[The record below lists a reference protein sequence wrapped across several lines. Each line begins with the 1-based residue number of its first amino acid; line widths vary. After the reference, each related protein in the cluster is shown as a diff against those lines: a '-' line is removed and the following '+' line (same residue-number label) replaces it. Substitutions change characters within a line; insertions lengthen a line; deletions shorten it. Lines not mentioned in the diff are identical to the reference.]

1 MPFHKKKKLKP
12 FQYQKPQESLEEAF
26 GYLATTPGLERL
38 SASDLQRQLRLND
51 KFGRKQ
57 LQQQL
62 DFTRQFQPEFVEA
75 ESEGIA
81 ARRKADA
88 AMLKELGPILR
99 RADEQAN
106 PQRTAMMRELY
117 GQKMAELQAGGG
129 LTPQEQ
135 RTTQQDVRAAQ
146 QARGLTQG
154 SGPVREEALLTTRER
169 ERRRSNRQRAA
180 TQFLGTMNTQR
191 LNPTNMIMGQGRQ
204 TPNILGAPNVGQ
216 SQTGGG
222 LYGGVAESIFDIN
235 QKQAMEN
242 HHIRQANKAAGG
254 GLGGLGSIV
263 GTIGGSMIGMPMLG
277 GMIGGAAG
285 GAAGGGGWGGAIQGG
300 LSGMSTG
307 AGKWGD
313 IGAGF
318 GRELGLG
325 GRGELA
331 NMFHGPNARTLDSWL

>member
-1 MPFHKKKKLKP
+1 MGLKP
-12 FQYQKPQESLEEAF
+12 FQYQKPQQSLEEAF
-26 GYLATTPGLERL
+26 GFLATTPGLERL
-38 SASDLQRQLRLND
+38 SASDLQRQLNLNSQY
-51 KFGRKQ
+51 GTAQ

-62 DFTRQFQPEFVEA
+62 DCSRRFQPQFVEA
-75 ESEGIA
+75 EAEGIS
-81 ARRKADA
+81 ARSKSDA
-88 AMLKELGPILR
+88 AMLKELGPLLR

-117 GQKMAELQAGGG
+117 SQKMGELQAGGG

-169 ERRRSNRQRAA
+169 ERRRTNRQRAA
-180 TQFLGTMNTQR
+180 TQYLSTMNTQR
-191 LNPTNMIMGQGRQ
+191 LNPTNMLMGQRRQ
-204 TPNILGAPNVGQ
+204 TPNVLGAPNVGQ

-222 LYGGVAESIFDIN
+222 LFSGVAGSIFDIN

-242 HHIRQANKAAGG
+242 FQVEQANKAAKGG
-254 GLGGLGSIV
+254 GWGQLGSIL
-263 GTIGGSMIGMPMLG
+263 GTVGGSMIGMPMLG

-285 GAAGGGGWGGAIQGG
+285 GAADGGGWGGAVQGG

-313 IGAGF
+313 IGSGF
-318 GRELGLG
+318 GKEMG
-325 GRGELA
+325 G
-331 NMFHGPNARTLDSWL
+331 MFNRKPTFDQYGMLQ